1 MMNQTLQK
9 ATQKLIDLLPE
20 EQQYYE
26 PDELHSW
33 GFPSFVVKRIRVELK
48 RNLAESMIPPK
59 TDWANIETEAVQHA
73 WEQFVQAIRDETRLP
88 ASYARAVIETSVADI
103 LDILIAPRQNVPE
116 VIFGNDKELSY
127 EQVCRRAE
135 AITVYSHFSTL
146 LPRYMEKKE
155 LDTLEKERCTQIVKQ
170 ADAKMTANYSS
181 LNWAQMLAP
190 LFDLL
195 DGEVE
200 PSLFRLFFEDRNM
213 DRFAEA
219 FDHID
224 ESLNRAGFI
233 EVLSTPELVSDSS
246 EELSDEE
253 EVKPVEQKEESFS
266 NEIDTDTDS
275 VESAINT
282 DDISEQ
288 QEEDQPEPV
297 TESEDLS
304 TASEEQEDSEES
316 LDQVEEDEPERMN
329 EQYEYSEAMYDPEEK
344 EYENNSLNAVF
355 AAEDEHTKEDEE
367 EEIEAPDFSDEEIS
381 TESTEEGKEYEA
393 PSPAVDEKEEPE
405 EDADTPIWMNYMS
418 EEDKTALEEQD
429 EVPEELSV
437 TGYEEES
444 GTPVDEDGF
453 IEEPIIDLREEESR
467 EEETG
472 DLSKYLSDERDRFVE
487 EIFGGSEQAYDEAIE
502 KIAGYENW
510 RSASK
515 YIQEEVFKRNM
526 VNLYSKTAVNF
537 TDRLQNY
544 FLEKEN
550 Q

>member
-9 ATQKLIDLLPE
+9 TTQKLIDLLPE
-20 EQQYYE
+20 EEQYYQ

-33 GFPSFVVKRIRVELK
+33 GFPSFVVKRIQVELK

-73 WEQFVQAIRDETRLP
+73 WQQFVQAIRDETRLP
-88 ASYARAVIETSVADI
+88 ASYARAVIETSVADL
-103 LDILIAPRQNVPE
+103 LDILIAPRQNAPE
-116 VIFGNDKELSY
+116 VIFGNDEELSY
-127 EQVCRRAE
+127 EQVCRRVE

-155 LDTLEKERCTQIVKQ
+155 LDTLAKERCSQIVKQ

-213 DRFAEA
+213 DRLSEA
-219 FDHID
+219 FDQKD

-233 EVLSTPELVSDSS
+233 EVLSTLRSVSDNT
-246 EELSDEE
+246 DEFSGDE
-253 EVKPVEQKEESFS
+253 EVKPVKQEEESFS
-266 NEIDTDTDS
+266 NKIDTDTDS
-275 VESAINT
+275 VESTTDT
-282 DDISEQ
+282 DDIAEQ
-288 QEEDQPEPV
+288 QEDDQPEPV
-297 TESEDLS
+297 TESEKLP

-316 LDQVEEDEPERMN
+316 PEQEEDEPERMN
-329 EQYEYSEAMYDPEEK
+329 DQYEYSEAVYDPEEK
-344 EYENNSLNAVF
+344 EYENNSLNSVF
-355 AAEDEHTKEDEE
+355 AAGEEHTEDEE
-367 EEIEAPDFSDEEIS
+367 EVIETPDFSDEG
-381 TESTEEGKEYEA
+381 ESTEPSEEEFEV
-393 PSPAVDEKEEPE
+393 PSPPTIDEKEEPG

-437 TGYEEES
+437 TGYEEE
-444 GTPVDEDGF
+444 TDAPVDEDGF
-453 IEEPIIDLREEESR
+453 IEEPIIDLREEESP
-467 EEETG
+467 EEETV

-487 EIFGGSEQAYDEAIE
+487 EIFGGSEQAYDKAIE

-515 YIQEEVFKRNM
+515 YIQKEVFKRNM

-544 FLEKEN
+544 FLKKEN